1 VKREGFLLVAGAA
14 VAGAVVAAA
23 AMRRRKV
30 DTKAHPL
37 QQVLCPSASSSFQHL
52 LDREIVELALHVRF
66 DIEMA
71 QAYQASA

>member
-1 VKREGFLLVAGAA
+1 LLVAGAA

-37 QQVLCPSASSSFQHL
+37 TGALSKRVKLFSALAGQG
-52 LDREIVELALHVRF
+52 DRGARPAREV